1 MAVQSSPVV
10 VRDMKKTLLSS
21 VKNIQK
27 IQQNISSSAR
37 SASNWNDAQ
46 GTQYQALMKR
56 IAQLTQG
63 PVETLNA
70 AAPKLEKLAQS
81 LDNYGKVKF

>member
-37 SASNWNDAQ
+37 SASNWNDTQ
-46 GTQYQALMKR
+46 GTQYQALMKK
-56 IAQLTQG
+56 IVQLIQG
-63 PVETLNA
+63 PVETLNVA
-70 AAPKLEKLAQS
+70 VPKLEKLAQS
-81 LDNYGKVKF
+81 LDSYEKVKF